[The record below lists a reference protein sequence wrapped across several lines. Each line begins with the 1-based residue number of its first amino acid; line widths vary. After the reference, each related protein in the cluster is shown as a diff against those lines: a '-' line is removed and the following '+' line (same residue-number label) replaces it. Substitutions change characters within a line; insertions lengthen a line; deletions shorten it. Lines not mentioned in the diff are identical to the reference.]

1 MFTRGVIVLNEQAFP
16 DILRFVLKLIIPCLS
31 DAAGTILVVLCDIC
45 SCLCADRSF
54 SLGQG

>member
-1 MFTRGVIVLNEQAFP
+1 MFTRGVVVLNEQAFP
-16 DILRFVLKLIIPCLS
+16 DILRFVLKLIILCLS
-31 DAAGTILVVLCDIC
+31 DAAGTILVLCDIC